1 MIKIPRQYRR
11 MIYTNSEE
19 TKGGVETFLLTKTAM
34 ISENGDNTLL
44 VQAKKRHP
52 STDKLRELAITEDDH
67 TDEGFTTM
75 IISKD
80 DLEKTV
86 QITGI
91 VKGRRQQNTKRFDNL
106 KEFYGCDII
115 TSKSHSIGFKEEALS

>member
-1 MIKIPRQYRR
+1 MIKIPQGYRQ

-19 TKGGVETFLLTKTAM
+19 TKGGVETFLLTRTAM
-34 ISENGDNTLL
+34 ISENGDNTIL

-80 DLEKTV
+80 DLEKAI
-86 QITGI
+86 QITGVI
-91 VKGRRQQNTKRFDNL
+91 KSRRKQNTKQFDNL
-106 KEFYGCDII
+106 KEFYGCDIFNI
-115 TSKSHSIGFKEEALS
+115 RSYSIGFKEEALV

>member
-1 MIKIPRQYRR
+1 MIKIPQGYRQ

-19 TKGGVETFLLTKTAM
+19 TKGGVETFLLTRTAM
-34 ISENGDNTLL
+34 ISENGDNTIL

-80 DLEKTV
+80 DLEKAI
-86 QITGI
+86 QITGVI
-91 VKGRRQQNTKRFDNL
+91 KRRRKQNTKQFDNL
-106 KEFYGCDII
+106 KEFYCCDIFNI
-115 TSKSHSIGFKEEALS
+115 RSYSIGFKKEALV

>member
-1 MIKIPRQYRR
+1 

-19 TKGGVETFLLTKTAM
+19 TKGGVETFLLTRTAM
-34 ISENGDNTLL
+34 ISENGDNTIL

-80 DLEKTV
+80 DLEKAI
-86 QITGI
+86 QITGVI
-91 VKGRRQQNTKRFDNL
+91 KRRRKQNTKQFDNL
-106 KEFYGCDII
+106 KEFYCCDIFNI
-115 TSKSHSIGFKEEALS
+115 RSYSIGFKKEALV